1 MDEQPRN
8 LQRRHLIFYLEVF
21 DDTTGQQLGHLVDLT
36 TKGLK
41 LVSKE
46 AFPDGQTYNMRMTL
60 PEDYFEEKTLRF
72 KATSRWSTNA
82 VNPDFYDTGF
92 QAEDLDRET
101 IDIIV
106 KLIQALGFSDSDIE

>member
-8 LQRRHLIFYLEVF
+8 LQRRHLIFYLEVY
-21 DDTTGQQLGHLVDLT
+21 DDATNELLGHLVDLT

-46 AFPDGQTYNMRMTL
+46 AIATGKTYTMRMTL

-72 KATSRWSTNA
+72 KATSRWCTNA

-92 QAEDLDRET
+92 QAEDLDRDT
-101 IDIIV
+101 IDVVV
-106 KLIQALGFSDSDIE
+106 KLIQALGFSDSE